1 MSPVEPTFRASVT
14 PPKPCQVSPLRLR
27 RCPCAV
33 RIGKAAPKGLRKIAL
48 LRASPRSQNW
58 LKNFQTS
65 SGPQLFD
72 GWPPSGNGVWSPT
85 KEQNSTG

>member
-1 MSPVEPTFRASVT
+1 MTFSNTTGSGLRAM
-14 PPKPCQVSPLRLR
+14 LR
-27 RCPCAV
+27 RARGPADDAV
-33 RIGKAAPKGLRKIAL
+33 SNTSAATGAARPGP
-48 LRASPRSQNW
+48 SPSRQNW

-65 SGPQLFD
+65 SGPQLLE